1 VHFLQIECKG
11 TLVNNTAKQSF
22 RDKMTFNKLKDTRFR
37 EQVTERR
44 HKAQGPRHR
53 RVETG
58 TQSSLPWFTLRLM
71 KQVYLKKK
79 ISNRIANG
87 HPWIFANEV
96 QKVDDGVNAGDIIE
110 VYFDNGK
117 FAGKGYI
124 NTRSQI
130 IVRLL
135 TRDKKAEI
143 NEQFFIDRIGECWTY
158 RKKTGYVE
166 NCRLVFGEADGLPQL
181 IIDKFNDYFV
191 IQTLALGIDLW
202 KPAFVKAINQIFNP
216 KGIYERN
223 DVPVR
228 ELEGLSQQ
236 KGFLSGSFDTRIIIN
251 ENGLRFNVDLENGQK
266 TGYFLD
272 QQDNRRAIQNIV
284 KDAEVLGAFTYTGT
298 FEIHAAH
305 YGARSVLGIDIS
317 ENAIEQ
323 ANRNATLNNL
333 QNVVRF
339 ETANA
344 FDVLKQWSRDGRLYD
359 VVMLDPPAFTKS
371 RETIQKAITGYK
383 EINLRG
389 MKLIRPGGF
398 LVTSS
403 CTSLVSPELFL
414 QIIDMAAKDAR
425 RKIRQ
430 VVFQTQSSDHP
441 IIRGIENTQ
450 YLKFLIV
457 EVQ

>member
-1 VHFLQIECKG
+1 MLKV
-11 TLVNNTAKQSF
+11 
-22 RDKMTFNKLKDTRFR
+22 KLKR
-37 EQVTERR
+37 
-44 HKAQGPRHR
+44 
-53 RVETG
+53 
-58 TQSSLPWFTLRLM
+58 
-71 KQVYLKKK
+71 K
-79 ISNRIANG
+79 ISSRIANG
-87 HPWIFANEV
+87 HPWIFTNEIE
-96 QKVDDGVNAGDIIE
+96 KVDDGAAAGDIVE
-110 VYFDNGK
+110 VFFNDGK

-124 NTRSQI
+124 NPKSQI
-130 IVRLL
+130 MVRLL
-135 TRDKKAEI
+135 TRNKKDEI
-143 NEQFFIDRIGECWTY
+143 NEQFFIDRIAQCWEY
-158 RKKTGYVE
+158 RKKIGYTE
-166 NCRLVFGEADGLPQL
+166 NCRLVFGEADELPQL
-181 IIDKFNDYFV
+181 IIDKFNDHFV
-191 IQTLALGIDLW
+191 IQTLALGIDKW
-202 KPAFVKAINQIFNP
+202 KQTFVRAIQQLFDP

-236 KGFLSGSFDTRIIIN
+236 KGFLSEPFDTKICIR
-251 ENGLRFNVDLENGQK
+251 ENGLTFHVDLENGQK

-272 QQDNRRAIQNIV
+272 QQDNRRHIQHIV

-305 YGARSVLGIDIS
+305 YGAKSVLGIDIS
-317 ENAIEQ
+317 ENAVNQ
-323 ANRNATLNNL
+323 ATKNAELNGL
-333 QNVVRF
+333 QNIVQF
-339 ETANA
+339 KTANA
-344 FDVLKQWSRDGRLYD
+344 FDVLKQWSKDGKQYD

-403 CTSLVSPELFL
+403 CTNLVSPELFL

-430 VVFQTQSSDHP
+430 VVFQTQSPDHP
-441 IIRGIENTQ
+441 VIRGIETTQ

-457 EVQ
+457 QVQ